1 MSDKLTRQDAPI
13 QPQKPSVDAI
23 ESALREKHNTI
34 GLMKTPSKY
43 KKRRPDGF
51 DYVDEGY
58 MRHQLNQHYP
68 AWSWEIKDT
77 EWLGSEWII
86 VRGELHIIDNGIPRK
101 YASIGAT
108 RIQFKRDKKSGVPM
122 DHNPENVVDIDKNVA
137 TANTNA
143 FKRAVNRLCDIA
155 NDIYKKSV
163 EDLNLTK
170 EQKVSINKLIEEI
183 DDETTTNKVISGIE
197 DFSINKDNFDVAYN
211 KLLTMK
217 GEDND
222 KS

>member
-1 MSDKLTRQDAPI
+1 MSDKLTRQDAPMP
-13 QPQKPSVDAI
+13 QQKPSAEVI

-68 AWSWEIKDT
+68 AWSWQIVDT

-86 VRGELHIIDNGIPRK
+86 VRGELHIIDNGVPRK

-108 RIQFKRDKKSGVPM
+108 RIQFKRDKKTGLPM
-122 DHNPENVVDIDKNVA
+122 EHSPDNVVDIDKNVA

-155 NDIYKKSV
+155 NDVYKKSV
-163 EDLNLTK
+163 EDLNLTE

-197 DFSINKDNFDVAYN
+197 DLSINKDNFDVAYN

>member
-1 MSDKLTRQDAPI
+1 MSDKLTRQDAPMP
-13 QPQKPSVDAI
+13 QQKPSAEVI

-68 AWSWEIKDT
+68 AWSWQIVDT

-86 VRGELHIIDNGIPRK
+86 VRGELHIIDNGVPRK

-108 RIQFKRDKKSGVPM
+108 RIQFKRDKKTGMPM
-122 DHNPENVVDIDKNVA
+122 EHGPENVVDIDKNVA

-155 NDIYKKSV
+155 NDVYKKSV
-163 EDLNLTK
+163 EDLNLTE

-197 DFSINKDNFDVAYN
+197 DLSINKDNFDVAYN

>member
-1 MSDKLTRQDAPI
+1 MSDKLTRQDAPMP
-13 QPQKPSVDAI
+13 QQKPSAEVI

-68 AWSWEIKDT
+68 AWSWQIVDT

-86 VRGELHIIDNGIPRK
+86 VRGELHIIDNGVPRK

-108 RIQFKRDKKSGVPM
+108 RIQFKRDKKTGMPM
-122 DHNPENVVDIDKNVA
+122 EHSPENVVDIDKNVA

-155 NDIYKKSV
+155 NDVYKKSV
-163 EDLNLTK
+163 EDLNLTE

-197 DFSINKDNFDVAYN
+197 DLSINKDNFDVAYN

>member
-1 MSDKLTRQDAPI
+1 MNAF
-13 QPQKPSVDAI
+13 AI
-23 ESALREKHNTI
+23 
-34 GLMKTPSKY
+34 
-43 KKRRPDGF
+43 
-51 DYVDEGY
+51 
-58 MRHQLNQHYP
+58 
-68 AWSWEIKDT
+68 
-77 EWLGSEWII
+77 
-86 VRGELHIIDNGIPRK
+86 
-101 YASIGAT
+101 
-108 RIQFKRDKKSGVPM
+108 
-122 DHNPENVVDIDKNVA
+122 VDIDKNVA

-155 NDIYKKSV
+155 NDVYKKSV